1 MKLILYDEQG
11 QEVKRYNS
19 MKQASKDIGYRESDI
34 SVFLKHGY
42 RFPNGHCI
50 KKLNVADQT
59 DIAIKEHESYG
70 TTRAKLE
77 RKYEVNKPKLRKA
90 IEQIQQNKKLKA
102 AYNYWIANPNTPVSN
117 IAEMHEIS
125 VYKLSKYISNELTS
139 TQRK

>member
-11 QEVKRYNS
+11 QELKRYAS

-59 DIAIKEHESYG
+59 EIAIKEHESYG
-70 TTRAKLE
+70 TTRANLE
-77 RKYEVNKPKLRKA
+77 RKYKVNKPKLRKA
-90 IEQIQQNKKLKA
+90 IETIQQKKNLME
-102 AYNYWIANPNTPVSN
+102 AYNYWNANPNTSIRI
-117 IAEMHEIS
+117 IADMHDLS
-125 VYKLSKYISNELTS
+125 VYKLSKYIANELTS
-139 TQRK
+139 NKRN